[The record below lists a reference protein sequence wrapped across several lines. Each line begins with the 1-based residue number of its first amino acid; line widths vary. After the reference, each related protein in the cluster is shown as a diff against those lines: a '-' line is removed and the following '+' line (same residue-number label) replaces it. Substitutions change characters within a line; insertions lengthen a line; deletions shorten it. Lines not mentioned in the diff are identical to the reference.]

1 MCKNSIVTS
10 VTWAY
15 QKRQRFIVPVSPK
28 LLEAGGTLFK
38 TSRKEVHIVSVDTF
52 VSIIDIALGL
62 AIMMA
67 IYGNKIDNVKQC
79 FEYCPHSIPY

>member
-1 MCKNSIVTS
+1 MCKNSIVAS

-15 QKRQRFIVPVSPK
+15 QKQQRFIVPVSPK

-38 TSRKEVHIVSVDTF
+38 ASRKEVHIVSVDTL
-52 VSIIDIALGL
+52 VSIIDMVLQAIALGL

-67 IYGNKIDNVKQC
+67 IYGNKKNGR
-79 FEYCPHSIPY
+79 

>member
-1 MCKNSIVTS
+1 MCKNSIVAS

-15 QKRQRFIVPVSPK
+15 QKRQRFIVSPK

-38 TSRKEVHIVSVDTF
+38 ASRKEVHIVSVDTL
-52 VSIIDIALGL
+52 VSIIDMVLQAIALGL

-67 IYGNKIDNVKQC
+67 IYGNKKNGR
-79 FEYCPHSIPY
+79 